1 LIRKKYECIEKLE
14 NMYKIVKDKNVDEIL
29 PIKFIFY
36 MVRFGNASII
46 SKLWEQETCDVLI
59 FEDLESL
66 QNPIQLQGEN
76 CKLNWVW

>member
-1 LIRKKYECIEKLE
+1 MIRKKYECIEKLE